1 MWPIVFLVVAV
12 LWIVVSTTRWN
23 LHPFLALLLAAL
35 GYGVACSGLPGST
48 LTVSK
53 VVDAINA
60 GFGETV
66 GYIGLVILAGSVI
79 GTFLE
84 KSGGASSLAEG
95 TLRVVGRR
103 NVPAA
108 MVAIGYLVS
117 IPVFCDS
124 AFVILAPLARAL
136 SRNAGIRLAASAI
149 ALSLG
154 LYLTHTMVPPTPGPA
169 AAAAILKAD
178 LGRVIFLGLVV
189 SGVGLVAAW
198 LFAVVMGS
206 RVELPAD
213 ADPPDAAD
221 DATEAGAES
230 RPSPLGAVMPILL
243 PIGLIILRSVSQ
255 LESHPLGTGQL
266 QTVVDAV
273 GQPLVALVIGIFLSL
288 LSARRWDAEI
298 VSTRGWVGEAVL
310 AAAMIIVVTGCG
322 GAFGK
327 VLEASGIATS
337 IRDLFGASNL
347 SIWLPILLA
356 AALKTAQGSSTVAM
370 ITTAGVV
377 APLLPAMGLDTANG
391 RALVAIAIGAGSIAL
406 SHVNDSFYWIVVQMT
421 GMNVKQGYQL
431 QTFGSLVIA
440 TVAAATCWALTLIPL

>member
-1 MWPIVFLVVAV
+1 MWPIAFLVIAV
-12 LWIVVSTTRWN
+12 LWIVVSTTRLS

-35 GYGVACSGLPGST
+35 GYGIACSALPGST
-48 LTVSK
+48 LTVAK

-60 GFGETV
+60 GFGETL

-95 TLRVVGRR
+95 TLRIVGRR

-108 MVAIGYLVS
+108 MSAIGYLVS

-178 LGRVIFLGLVV
+178 LGRVILLGLVV
-189 SGVGLVAAW
+189 SAVGLVAGW
-198 LFAVVMGS
+198 LFAVLFAS

-213 ADPPDAAD
+213 ADPPDV
-221 DATEAGAES
+221 ATEDDDPAVR
-230 RPSPLGAVMPILL
+230 RPSASMAVIPILL
-243 PIGLIILRSVSQ
+243 PIGLIILRSIGQ
-255 LESHPLGTGQL
+255 LESQPLGSGQL
-266 QTVVDAV
+266 QAVVGAV

-288 LSARRWDAEI
+288 LLARRWDAEI
-298 VSTRGWVGEAVL
+298 LSTRGWIGEAVL

-327 VLEASGIATS
+327 VLEASGIARS
-337 IRDLFGASNL
+337 IRDLFGSSNL

-377 APLLPAMGLDTANG
+377 APLLPSMGLDGPNG
-391 RALVAIAIGAGSIAL
+391 RALVAIAIGAGSIAV
-406 SHVNDSFYWIVVQMT
+406 SHVNDSFFWIVVQMT

-431 QTFGSLVIA
+431 HTLGSLVIA
-440 TVAAATCWALTLIPL
+440 TVAAATCWALTLLPV

>member
-1 MWPIVFLVVAV
+1 MPILFLVLAV
-12 LWIVVSTTRWN
+12 LFIVVSTTRLS

-35 GYGVACSGLPGST
+35 GYGTACAALPGSS
-48 LTVSK
+48 LMVSQ
-53 VVDAINA
+53 VVVAINA

-84 KSGGASSLAEG
+84 RSGGASSLAEG

-108 MVAIGYLVS
+108 MTAIGYLVS

-124 AFVILAPLARAL
+124 AFVILSPLARAL
-136 SRNAGIRLAASAI
+136 SRNAGVRLAASAM

-178 LGRVIFLGLVV
+178 LGRVILLGLVV
-189 SGVGLVAAW
+189 SMVGLVAAW
-198 LFAVVMGS
+198 LFAVVVGG
-206 RVELPAD
+206 RTELPAD
-213 ADPPDAAD
+213 ADPPDEVLAAAD
-221 DATEAGAES
+221 CPAVR
-230 RPSPLGAVMPILL
+230 RPSALLAVLPILL
-243 PIGLIILRSVSQ
+243 PIGLIILRSIGQ
-255 LESHPLGTGQL
+255 LESHPLGTGPL
-266 QTVVDAV
+266 LTVLDAI
-273 GQPLVALVIGIFLSL
+273 GQPLVALVFGMFLCL
-288 LSARRWDAEI
+288 LLPRHWDAKI
-298 VSTRGWVGEAVL
+298 LSTGGWVGEAVL

-327 VLEASGIATS
+327 VLKASGIDQS
-337 IRDLFGASNL
+337 IRELFGSSNL

-370 ITTAGVV
+370 ITTAGIV

-391 RALVAIAIGAGSIAL
+391 RAVVTIAIGAGSIAL
-406 SHVNDSFYWIVVQMT
+406 SHVNDSFFWIVVQMT
-421 GMNVKQGYQL
+421 GLNVKQGCQL

-440 TVAAATCWALTLIPL
+440 TVAAVTCWGISLLPF

>member
-1 MWPIVFLVVAV
+1 MAILFLILAV
-12 LWIVVSTTRWN
+12 LFIVVSTTRFS

-35 GYGVACSGLPGST
+35 GYGTACTAMPGSS
-48 LTVSK
+48 LTMGQ
-53 VVDAINA
+53 VVAAINA

-108 MVAIGYLVS
+108 MSAIGYLIS

-124 AFVILAPLARAL
+124 AFVILSPLARAL
-136 SRNAGIRLAASAI
+136 SRNAGIRLASSAM

-178 LGRVIFLGLVV
+178 LGRVILLGLMV
-189 SGVGLVAAW
+189 SAVGLVAAW
-198 LFAVVMGS
+198 LFAVTVGA
-206 RVELPAD
+206 RIELPAD
-213 ADPPDAAD
+213 ADPPDEAPNDDCPAAP
-221 DATEAGAES
+221 
-230 RPSPLGAVMPILL
+230 RPSALMAMLPILL
-243 PIGLIILRSVSQ
+243 PIGLIILRSVGQ
-255 LESHPLGTGQL
+255 LESRPLGTGQWL
-266 QTVVDAV
+266 TVLDAI
-273 GQPLVALVIGIFLSL
+273 GQPLVALVFGIFLCL
-288 LSARRWDAEI
+288 LLPRRWDAEI
-298 VSTRGWVGEAVL
+298 VSTTGWIGEAVL

-327 VLEASGIATS
+327 VLEASGIAQAIS
-337 IRDLFGASNL
+337 NLFGSSNL
-347 SIWLPILLA
+347 SIWLPILMA

-391 RALVAIAIGAGSIAL
+391 RALVAIAIGAGSIAV
-406 SHVNDSFYWIVVQMT
+406 SHVNDSFFWIVVQMT
-421 GMNVKQGYQL
+421 GLNVRQGCQL
-431 QTFGSLVIA
+431 QTLGSLVIA
-440 TVAAATCWALTLIPL
+440 TVAGITCWGLSLFPF